1 MPSVEAK
8 RTRENRNGKRPT
20 ELTSKSHRKYRPAM
34 PPGKRNEVSGDSA
47 LGAMAT
53 LAAAVAVAYLLPEG
67 ETKKP
72 GRARGLEP
80 QPAGR
85 DAPTAVAHDAARG
98 RDARDPSEIPA
109 KGWKDILLR
118 VYGNIS
124 DHRVLALAAGM
135 TFYSLLAIF
144 PALAALVAVYG
155 LFADPGAIAAHLNE
169 VSGFIPSGALDV
181 ARDQLTR
188 VASKGEATL
197 GVTFAIG
204 LAVSLWSANAA
215 MKSLFDTLNIVYAE
229 QEKRGFIKLNAI
241 SLTFT
246 AGAVAFILIA
256 IAAVAVLPVALTY
269 MGLTNF
275 TDLLL
280 RIARWPALALGLAF
294 ALALIYRFGPSRA
307 ARSGD
312 GLHGAVSQQRC
323 CGSQD
328 RRLFSFYA
336 ANFGNFNATYGS
348 LGAVIGFMTWL
359 WISAIVILLGAELN
373 AEIEH
378 QTARDTTTGHPKPL
392 GTRGAHMA
400 DSVGAAKSSSN

>member
-1 MPSVEAK
+1 MPTTK
-8 RTRENRNGKRPT
+8 T
-20 ELTSKSHRKYRPAM
+20 
-34 PPGKRNEVSGDSA
+34 NEVSGRASA
-47 LGAMAT
+47 LEAFAT
-53 LAAAVAVAYLLPEG
+53 LAAAVAVAYLVPDGKEEIG
-67 ETKKP
+67 HARAGGFASRHGSNGTSARETLEP
-72 GRARGLEP
+72 GR
-80 QPAGR
+80 GR
-85 DAPTAVAHDAARG
+85 HASA
-98 RDARDPSEIPA
+98 PSEIPA
-109 KGWKDILLR
+109 RGWKDILLR
-118 VYGNIS
+118 VYRNIS

-144 PALAALVAVYG
+144 PALAALVAIYG
-155 LFADPGAIAAHLNE
+155 LFADPGAIAAHLNA

-188 VASKGEATL
+188 LASNGEGTL

-229 QEKRGFIKLNAI
+229 EEKRGFIKLNAI

-246 AGAVAFILIA
+246 AAAVAFILVA

-269 MGLTNF
+269 MGLTDF

-280 RIARWPALALGLAF
+280 RIARWPALALGLAV

-307 ARSGD
+307 APQWRWISW
-312 GLHGAVSQQRC
+312 
-323 CGSQD
+323 GSVAAALLWLAGSA
-328 RRLFSFYA
+328 LFSFYA

-400 DSVGAAKSSSN
+400 DSVGAAKS

>member
-1 MPSVEAK
+1 MPTTK
-8 RTRENRNGKRPT
+8 T
-20 ELTSKSHRKYRPAM
+20 
-34 PPGKRNEVSGDSA
+34 NEVSGRASA
-47 LGAMAT
+47 LGAFAT
-53 LAAAVAVAYLLPEG
+53 LAAAVAVAYLVPDGKEEKTGHARAG
-67 ETKKP
+67 EFASRHGSNGTSREALEP
-72 GRARGLEP
+72 GR
-80 QPAGR
+80 GR
-85 DAPTAVAHDAARG
+85 HASA
-98 RDARDPSEIPA
+98 PSEIPA
-109 KGWKDILLR
+109 RGWKDILLR
-118 VYGNIS
+118 VYRNIS

-144 PALAALVAVYG
+144 PALAALVAIYG
-155 LFADPGAIAAHLNE
+155 LFADPGAIAAHLNA

-188 VASKGEATL
+188 VASNGEGTL

-229 QEKRGFIKLNAI
+229 EEKRGFIKLNAI

-246 AGAVAFILIA
+246 AAAVAFILVA

-269 MGLTNF
+269 MGLTDF

-280 RIARWPALALGLAF
+280 RIARWPALALGLAV

-307 ARSGD
+307 APQWRWISW
-312 GLHGAVSQQRC
+312 
-323 CGSQD
+323 GSVAAALLWLAGSA
-328 RRLFSFYA
+328 LFSFYA

-400 DSVGAAKSSSN
+400 DSVGAAKS